1 MQSHATSQTPGAGR
15 AWSIDF
21 FTFFSIK
28 NPFRTWRDFFI
39 LPHPSVHTNQWI
51 KIPAVLDVDL
61 GLNTFLQW
69 SSSNCMSVNK
79 PSNFS
84 HVTSLQTK
92 WNYTT
97 HLTIHKRSLKLQQ
110 KLWVKEQNLLEMCR
124 WEIREE
130 INETL
135 MVYATKFVPNVQ
147 SQAPGAQGT
156 CRPAAEPQH
165 LPQKAAAL
173 YRWLFK
179 LKHQWRCRDAAAD
192 VRACWTTDFWGVTTH
207 VIQLEQA
214 GNNYVQWRIK
224 RWQLNCTN
232 K

>member
-69 SSSNCMSVNK
+69 SSSNCRSVNK

-97 HLTIHKRSLKLQQ
+97 HLTIHKRSLKLQR
-110 KLWVKEQNLLEMCR
+110 KLWVKEQNLLETCR

-147 SQAPGAQGT
+147 SQAPGHKA
-156 CRPAAEPQH
+156 PADLLQNLSTFPRKQQPSTDDCSNLSTSGDAEMLLLMSGLVGPLTSEELQ
-165 LPQKAAAL
+165 PM
-173 YRWLFK
+173 
-179 LKHQWRCRDAAAD
+179 
-192 VRACWTTDFWGVTTH
+192 
-207 VIQLEQA
+207 
-214 GNNYVQWRIK
+214 
-224 RWQLNCTN
+224 
-232 K
+232 